1 MFDRCSQTRLEARP
15 QRKTSLKKIGKHF
28 MKILGHFVCGGQCIR
43 KRGKLTSK
51 QKEIED
57 HNNKTG
63 NVKCSWKFYEELT
76 ACVAKDATVTPVC
89 TMESN
94 LQVDDHNSVR
104 YNSGHQSDEESSSE
118 SISNKARSRS
128 PVGEMF
134 NF

>member
-1 MFDRCSQTRLEARP
+1 
-15 QRKTSLKKIGKHF
+15 
-28 MKILGHFVCGGQCIR
+28 MKILGHFISGGQCIR

-57 HNNKTG
+57 HNKTG
-63 NVKCSWKFYEELT
+63 NVKSTWKFYEELT

-118 SISNKARSRS
+118 SLT
-128 PVGEMF
+128 GETCSEHQGKKQGRCKK
-134 NF
+134 N

>member
-28 MKILGHFVCGGQCIR
+28 KKILGHFVSGGQCIR
-43 KRGKLTSK
+43 MRGKLTSK

-63 NVKCSWKFYEELT
+63 NVKCTWKFYEELT

-89 TMESN
+89 TMEIAG
-94 LQVDDHNSVR
+94 R
-104 YNSGHQSDEESSSE
+104 
-118 SISNKARSRS
+118 
-128 PVGEMF
+128 
-134 NF
+134 